1 MGKTEKNLKDAFA
14 GESQAN
20 RKYLAYSK
28 KAHEEGL
35 VQIGRLFRAV
45 AAAETV
51 HAHSHLKTV
60 GGVKSTVE
68 NIKDAISGEQYE
80 FTKMYPEMLEDAKAE
95 GNKRAERSFNFA
107 NEVEQV
113 HHKLYTKALEAAEAN
128 TDLDEVKMFVC
139 SVCGYTV
146 EGNLSDMG
154 EVCPICGAIHS
165 KFFEVE

>member
-1 MGKTEKNLKDAFA
+1 MGKTEKNLLAAFA

-28 KAHEEGL
+28 KAHDDGL

-45 AAAETV
+45 AAAETI

-60 GGVKSTVE
+60 GGIKNTVE
-68 NIKDAISGEQYE
+68 NIKDAIAGEHYE
-80 FTKMYPEMLEDAKAE
+80 FTTMYPEMLEDAKSE
-95 GNKRAERSFNFA
+95 GHKQAERSFNFA
-107 NEVEQV
+107 NEVEKI
-113 HHKLYTKALEAAEAN
+113 HHKLYTKALEAAEAKK
-128 TDLDEVKMFVC
+128 DLDNVKMFVC

-146 EGNLSDMG
+146 EGSLSDMG
-154 EVCPICGAIHS
+154 DVCPICGAVHS